1 MFAVRVLKIAACL
14 SVLTPAA
21 AVAQTAP
28 TDPAVLATPANQAN
42 YRIGPGDEIKV
53 FVWKNPDLSTVTP
66 VRPDG
71 KISAPLVQDVQA
83 QGRTP
88 TELSAALKTALSAY
102 IQEPVVTV
110 LVTQFA
116 APTNSSAIRVIGS
129 AVNAKA
135 VPYRSGI
142 TTLDVLIDVGGLT
155 PYANGNRAELIRQV
169 NGKYVSYPL
178 RLADLVKSGNLKAN
192 VELQPGDIIRIPQR
206 AF

>member
-1 MFAVRVLKIAACL
+1 
-14 SVLTPAA
+14 
-21 AVAQTAP
+21 VAQTAP